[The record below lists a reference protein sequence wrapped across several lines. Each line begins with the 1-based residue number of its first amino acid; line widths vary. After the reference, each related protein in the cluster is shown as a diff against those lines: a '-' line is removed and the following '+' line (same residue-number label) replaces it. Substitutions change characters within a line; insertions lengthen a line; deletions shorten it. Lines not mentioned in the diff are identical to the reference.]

1 MKTKIQHMDTEILVV
16 DDLPDNLKLLAN
28 ILRARGYRVRPATS
42 GQLALRSASLKPP
55 DLVLLD
61 IKMPDMEGYEVCRIL
76 KSDAGTA
83 DVPVIFI
90 SALDETRDKV
100 RGFEA
105 GGVDFITKPFQ
116 AEEVLARVETHLS
129 LRRLHQQL
137 ERQNA
142 QLQKE
147 SAERLETERELREAN
162 DFNRKILE
170 AATMGVLAYNGR
182 TGQCVMANQAAGKII
197 NASVDQLIGQ
207 NFRRIAAFQT
217 PDRMSMVEE
226 VLNTGIKQ
234 EKEVHVMTS
243 FGREVWLE
251 CHVNRFLSRGEPH
264 LLLLLHD
271 VTEQKHFQ
279 EALKQAKEAA
289 ETANRAK
296 SEFLAN
302 MSHEIRT
309 PLNAV
314 IGFSD
319 LLSSIVNDPKHKN
332 YIEAIQTAGE
342 SLLRLINDILDL
354 SKIEASKLEL
364 HYSPANLRT
373 IINEVEQIFS
383 QQIFKKNIQFLTEV
397 DPELPIALFLDEIR
411 LRQVLI
417 NLVGNAVK
425 FTQKG
430 HIKLTVSIADKKEMG
445 NRLDIDIFVEDTG
458 IGISKHDI
466 VHIFEAFRQQTGQS
480 SSKFGGTGLG
490 LTICKRLVEM
500 MDGTISVK
508 SVSGKGSVFMISI
521 RNVKI
526 SHETLP
532 DVEEKSSYET
542 IKFEKATVLVVDDV
556 QSNREL
562 LSEVLSK
569 AHLDVLTAVN
579 GMEALTAAAA
589 HQPDII
595 LMDLWMPVM
604 DGIEATGQLN
614 THSRTKTIPV
624 IAVSAFPTPD
634 QGALVLEKGFNGFLS
649 KPFKINRLFAE
660 LSKYL
665 QVAKEP
671 GPHSG
676 NEGRRGDADS
686 PVVSDVSSPQSA
698 LHLSRVIDII
708 DSDLMARWKQF
719 QKRMPMKIVRQFGK
733 DLEALGEKYTI
744 ALLSNYSRDLLLYA
758 NNFDVEKMKIMIERF
773 PETVN
778 ELRASQEK
786 HHDVR

>member
-1 MKTKIQHMDTEILVV
+1 MDADILVV
-16 DDLPDNLKLLAN
+16 DDIPANLKLLAN
-28 ILRARGYRVRPATS
+28 ILRAQGYRVRPATS
-42 GQLALRSASLKPP
+42 GQLALRSAHLKPP

-61 IKMPDMEGYEVCRIL
+61 IKMPDMEGYEVCQRL
-76 KSDAGTA
+76 KSDAGNA

-147 SAERLETERELREAN
+147 SAERLETERELRDAN

-170 AATMGVLAYNGR
+170 VATMGVLAYNGR
-182 TGQCVMANQAAGKII
+182 SGQCVMANRAAGKII

-207 NFRRIAAFQT
+207 NFRRIPSFQA
-217 PDRMSMVEE
+217 PERLSIVEQ
-226 VLNTGIKQ
+226 VLATGIQ
-234 EKEVHVMTS
+234 REEEVHVVTS

-251 CHVNRFLSRGEPH
+251 CHASRFLSRGEPH

-289 ETANRAK
+289 EAANRAK

-314 IGFSD
+314 IGFSE
-319 LLSSIVNDPKHKN
+319 LLASIVSDPKHKS
-332 YIEAIQTAGE
+332 YIESIQTAGE
-342 SLLRLINDILDL
+342 SLLKLINDILDL

-364 HYSPANLRT
+364 SYAPTNLRT
-373 IINEVEQIFS
+373 LINEVEQIFS
-383 QQIFKKNIQFLTEV
+383 QQTLQKNIQFLTDI
-397 DPELPIALFLDEIR
+397 DPELPIALLLDEIR

-425 FTQKG
+425 FTDKG
-430 HIKLTVSIADKKEMG
+430 YIKLTVSIADKKESD
-445 NRLDIDIFVEDTG
+445 NLLDIDIYVEDTG
-458 IGISKHDI
+458 IGILEYDI
-466 VHIFEAFRQQTGQS
+466 VHIFEAFRQQAGQS

-508 SVSGKGSVFMISI
+508 SVLGEGSIFAISI
-521 RNVKI
+521 RNVTI
-526 SHETLP
+526 SHEALP
-532 DVEEKSSYET
+532 AAEEKPGHKT
-542 IKFEKATVLVVDDV
+542 VKFEKATVLVVDDV
-556 QSNREL
+556 ESNREL

-569 AHLDVLTAVN
+569 VNLDVLTAVN
-579 GMEALTAAAA
+579 GMEALAAADT

-595 LMDLWMPVM
+595 LMDIWMPVM
-604 DGIEATGQLN
+604 DGIEATGQLKIN
-614 THSRTKTIPV
+614 LRTKTIPV
-624 IAVSAFPTPD
+624 IAISAFPTPD
-634 QGALVLEKGFNGFLS
+634 QELLVLEKGFDGFIS
-649 KPFKINRLFAE
+649 KPFRISRLFSE

-665 QVAKEP
+665 QVAKET
-671 GPHSG
+671 G
-676 NEGRRGDADS
+676 NANRAANACT
-686 PVVSDVSSPQSA
+686 PVVSDYRSPQMASN
-698 LHLSRVIDII
+698 LSKVVDII
-708 DSDLMARWKQF
+708 DSDFMGQWKSF
-719 QKRMPMKIVRQFGK
+719 QKMMPMKVVRKFGK
-733 DLEALGEKYTI
+733 GLEALGLKYTI
-744 ALLSNYSRDLLLYA
+744 ALLSNYGRDLLLYA
-758 NNFDVEKMKIMIERF
+758 NNFDVENMKTMIEDF
-773 PETVN
+773 PEVVK
-778 ELRASQEK
+778 ELRSLEEIN
-786 HHDVR
+786 HDFR